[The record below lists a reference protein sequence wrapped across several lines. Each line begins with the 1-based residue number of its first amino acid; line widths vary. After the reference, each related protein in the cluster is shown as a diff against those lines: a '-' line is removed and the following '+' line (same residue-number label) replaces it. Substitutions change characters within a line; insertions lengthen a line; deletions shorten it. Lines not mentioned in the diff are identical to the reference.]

1 MTLPRNSSTS
11 SANTLDMNQDI
22 HRINTGP
29 RLSDVSVFN
38 KVAYLAGQVPRS
50 TLDQGTREQ
59 TAEVLSTID
68 DLLAQAGS
76 NKSRILTC
84 QIFLKDIG
92 QIAEMNA
99 AWEEWI
105 PAGHCPSRATV
116 QAQMANPKWAV
127 EIVLAA
133 ALED

>member
-1 MTLPRNSSTS
+1 
-11 SANTLDMNQDI
+11 MNQEI
-22 HRINTGP
+22 QRINTGP
-29 RLSDVSVFN
+29 RLSDISIFN
-38 KVAYLAGQVPRS
+38 KVAYLAGQVPRK
-50 TLDQGTREQ
+50 TLDQGIREQ
-59 TAEVLSTID
+59 TAEVLASID
-68 DLLAQAGS
+68 ALLAEAGS

-99 AWEEWI
+99 VWEKWI
-105 PAGHCPSRATV
+105 PPGHCPSRATV
-116 QAQMANPKWAV
+116 QAPMANPKWGI